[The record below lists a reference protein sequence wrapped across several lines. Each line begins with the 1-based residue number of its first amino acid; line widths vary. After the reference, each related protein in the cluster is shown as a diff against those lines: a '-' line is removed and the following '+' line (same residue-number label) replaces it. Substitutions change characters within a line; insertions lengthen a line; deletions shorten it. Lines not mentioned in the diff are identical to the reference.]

1 MSCKSVWWGK
11 KYLRPPHLHYHLNHL
26 SVSLLGDLGLRTE
39 KMEEKD
45 NSRIYKTEEK
55 IVNIKF
61 PRTFQEKHLGDEVQ
75 VLLFVLE
82 KEFSSKIFR
91 LKECFYFRLY
101 KQVIS
106 KANMHS
112 IN

>member
-1 MSCKSVWWGK
+1 MQISLAGK
-11 KYLRPPHLHYHLNHL
+11 KYLRPLHLHYHLNHQ

-55 IVNIKF
+55 IVNIKL

-75 VLLFVLE
+75 VLLFDFE
-82 KEFSSKIFR
+82 KGFSSKISQTGSFFF
-91 LKECFYFRLY
+91 LF
-101 KQVIS
+101 I
-106 KANMHS
+106 NM
-112 IN
+112 